1 VTRDLLTEIEDLK
14 AAQDRM
20 PPRPVFQWR
29 APEDVDPCGNGPVAL
44 AGGTSGESE

>member
-1 VTRDLLTEIEDLK
+1 MPRDLLTELEDLK

-29 APEDVDPCGNGPVAL
+29 APEDIDPCGNGPVAL
-44 AGGTSGESE
+44 ASDTNREAT